1 MKIYV
6 WPSDVPGLDDLPRV
20 IAGIREAGDEPEC
33 SWELV
38 DHLARLFYERD
49 GVKAVTTVREDVT

>member
-20 IAGIREAGDEPEC
+20 IAGIREAGNEPEC

-49 GVKAVTTVREDVT
+49 GVKAVTIVREDAA